1 MDEWDLL
8 EVSLASGNM
17 ERVPATVISGVAAPE
32 AAHAERPAHLDH
44 AILVARVGSQI
55 QTNGARKQMGGG
67 DSRAGTGFSSSS
79 SSSNR
84 GEIGIGGE
92 D

>member
-1 MDEWDLL
+1 
-8 EVSLASGNM
+8 M

-32 AAHAERPAHLDH
+32 AGHAERPAHLHH

-55 QTNGARKQMGGG
+55 QTNGERKQMGGG

-79 SSSNR
+79 HR

-92 D
+92 EDWRR